1 MKQRRAFTLIEL
13 LVVISIIALLIAILL
28 PALGAAR
35 RSARAIACQSN
46 MRGIGLCFIAFSV
59 DHNGQLPATG
69 KDFGVANM
77 VGPGP
82 DDKSWIGQEAWP
94 SSIGGVDHDGVLLDY
109 LGNQG
114 AQITNAG
121 ERGSVPAYLCPELQG
136 RGNIGDGTGSN
147 GRFDYMGVYAF
158 TGASVDRVPLEC
170 EYYEPT
176 SPTPRDA
183 YVPIV
188 LEEDPDEG
196 GGTAGTDPGHANV
209 DRISSIHPSLSS
221 HYFAVDGSMHTYNGV
236 VDSQGPR
243 VVDWRI
249 ETPSG
254 DIVNMNWATIPNTD
268 RLAWGAWD
276 TR

>member
-1 MKQRRAFTLIEL
+1 MSTRRAFTLIEL

-35 RSARAIACQSN
+35 RTARDISCQSN
-46 MRGIGLCFIAFSV
+46 MRGIGLCFVAFST
-59 DHNGQLPATG
+59 DHKDRLPATG
-69 KDFGVANM
+69 KFFPGVANM

-94 SSIGGVDHDGVLLDY
+94 VAAGGVSHDGVILDY

-114 AQITNAG
+114 VDVATVG
-121 ERGSVPAYLCPELQG
+121 ERGNVPAYLCPELQT
-136 RGNIGDGTGSN
+136 RGGIGDGTGSN

-158 TGASVDRVPLEC
+158 TGAKVDRVPLEC
-170 EYYEPT
+170 EYQET
-176 SPTPRDA
+176 GSPDWNDA

-188 LEEDPDEG
+188 LEEDPALY
-196 GGTAGTDPGHANV
+196 GGTSGTDPGHAGD
-209 DRISSIHPSLSS
+209 DRMSTIHTNKSS
-221 HYFAVDGSMHTYNGV
+221 HYFAVDGSMHTYNGTTEN
-236 VDSQGPR
+236 QGVLVGSWR
-243 VVDWRI
+243 V

-254 DIVNMNWATIPNTD
+254 GTASLQWSTTDGVN
-268 RLAWGAWD
+268 AWGAWD